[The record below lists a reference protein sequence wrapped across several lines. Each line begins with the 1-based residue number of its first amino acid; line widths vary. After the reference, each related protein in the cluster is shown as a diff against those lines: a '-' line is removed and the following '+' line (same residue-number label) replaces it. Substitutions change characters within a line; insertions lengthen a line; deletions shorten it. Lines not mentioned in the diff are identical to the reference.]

1 MKKVNSLQ
9 GLSDIMYTGKLEN
22 KQIPSSSTVDYT
34 RLNKKQ
40 QEMYNKLMVGLKL
53 YTKEELYKMNSS
65 KKNKIFKR
73 SKQVQ
78 SMLNLWKQQV
88 LIAKTNPLLSLINK
102 STVKGSNL
110 DILTKTVMEEKP
122 NDKLLCT
129 EKFQDLRIDKDMIVH
144 KLIDTGF
151 LPQNFATL

>member
-9 GLSDIMYTGKLEN
+9 GLSDIMYTGKLAD

-88 LIAKTNPLLSLINK
+88 LIDKTNPLLSLINK

-110 DILTKTVMEEKP
+110 DILTRNIMEEKP
-122 NDKLLCT
+122 NPKLLCT

-144 KLIDTGF
+144 KLIEKGF
-151 LPQNFATL
+151 LPQNFATI

>member
-40 QEMYNKLMVGLKL
+40 QEMYNKLMVGLNL

-78 SMLNLWKQQV
+78 SMLNLWKQQI

-102 STVKGSNL
+102 ATLKGSNL
-110 DILTKTVMEEKP
+110 DILTKTIMEEKP

-144 KLIDTGF
+144 KLIATGF

>member
-40 QEMYNKLMVGLKL
+40 QEMYSKLMVGLNL

-78 SMLNLWKQQV
+78 SMLNLWKQQI

-102 STVKGSNL
+102 ATMKGSNL
-110 DILTKTVMEEKP
+110 DLLTKTIMAEKP

-144 KLIDTGF
+144 KLIATGF

>member
-22 KQIPSSSTVDYT
+22 KQIPTSSTVDYT

-40 QEMYNKLMVGLKL
+40 QEMYNKLMIGLKL

-78 SMLNLWKQQV
+78 SMINLWKQQI
-88 LIAKTNPLLSLINK
+88 LIAKTNPVFEIFGNSSISKALVS
-102 STVKGSNL
+102 VSNQTEDKFL
-110 DILTKTVMEEKP
+110 WKLKFKDLGITK
-122 NDKLLCT
+122 DK
-129 EKFQDLRIDKDMIVH
+129 IVN
-144 KLIDTGF
+144 KLIAENF

>member
-22 KQIPSSSTVDYT
+22 KQIPTSSFVDYT
-34 RLNKKQ
+34 RLNKNQ

-73 SKQVQ
+73 FKQVQ
-78 SMLNLWKQQV
+78 SMINLWKQQI
-88 LIAKTNPLLSLINK
+88 LIAKTNPVFEIFNNSSISKAL
-102 STVKGSNL
+102 VDVSNQTDDKFL
-110 DILTKTVMEEKP
+110 CKLKFKDLGITK
-122 NDKLLCT
+122 DK
-129 EKFQDLRIDKDMIVH
+129 IVN
-144 KLIDTGF
+144 KLIAENF